1 MLLLLIA
8 YLGGVLTILSPCIL
22 PVLPFV
28 FARADRPFRSHGLPM
43 LLGMA
48 VAFAAIA
55 TLAAVGGGW
64 VVTVNEYGRYAAI
77 AMLALFGVTLLF
89 PSLADRMSRPLVALG
104 IRLSEAQPDGRA
116 GASVFSPLLLGVGT
130 GLLWAPCAGPI
141 LGLILTGAALNGAS
155 VGTTVLL
162 LAYAAGACTSL
173 AAALLFGGRLFAVM
187 KRSLHTGE
195 WVRRVAGVAV
205 LVGVGAIALGLDT
218 GVLSQLSVGTT
229 SALEKALVEKID
241 MPKPQP
247 HAQPQSQ
254 SQSGPLVETAPQQ
267 QDTGFVKTAAVLPEP
282 APVRTLGIEGQFP
295 SLAGATEWINSPPL
309 TPEALRGKV
318 VLVDFWTYSCIN
330 CLRTLPYV
338 RAWAEKYKDAGLVV
352 LGVHSPEFAFE
363 KRSANVHKATKDL
376 GIDFPVALDN
386 DFKIWRGFDNQ
397 SWPAF
402 YFIDAEG
409 RIRYHQS
416 GENRYEKVEQII
428 QQLLAEAGQRN
439 LPAGVVAPKGE
450 GTQAAPGAE
459 LAMSGETYVG
469 AERAQGFA
477 SPGGLVSG
485 RAHVYQGP
493 AMLRTNQWALAGNWT
508 VEPERAVSN
517 QASGRIAYRFQ
528 ARDLHLVLGP
538 AGDGK
543 PVRFRVL
550 VDGKPPLADHGAD
563 TDAQGYGTI
572 EAQKLYQLVRQ
583 AKGEKARLFEIEF
596 LDGGAQAYAFTFG

>member
-64 VVTVNEYGRYAAI
+64 VVALNEYGRYAAI
-77 AMLALFGVTLLF
+77 AMLALFGATLLF

-104 IRLSEAQPDGRA
+104 IRLAESQPDGKA
-116 GASVFSPLLLGVGT
+116 AKASVFSPLMLGVGT

-141 LGLILTGAALNGAS
+141 LGLILTGAALHGAS
-155 VGTTVLL
+155 VGTSLLL

-173 AAALLFGGRLFAVM
+173 AAALLFGGRLFSVM

-195 WVRRVAGVAV
+195 WVRRVAGAAV

-218 GVLSQLSVGTT
+218 GLLARLSVGTT
-229 SALEKALVEKID
+229 STLEQALVDKID

-247 HAQPQSQ
+247 QSVEASARQ
-254 SQSGPLVETAPQQ
+254 ADAGLVL
-267 QDTGFVKTAAVLPEP
+267 TAATTPEA
-282 APVRTLGIEGQFP
+282 APVRKLNVEGGFP

-352 LGVHSPEFAFE
+352 IGVHSPEFAFE
-363 KRSANVHKATKDL
+363 KRSANVRKATKEL
-376 GIDFPVALDN
+376 GIGFPVALDN

-402 YFIDAEG
+402 YFIDAQG
-409 RIRYHQS
+409 RIRHHQF
-416 GENRYEKVEQII
+416 GENRYEKAEQII

-439 LPAGVVAPKGE
+439 LPVDLVAPKGE

-485 RAHVYQGP
+485 RAHVYQRP
-493 AMLRTNQWALAGNWT
+493 ASLRTNQWALSGDWT

-517 QASGRIAYRFQ
+517 RANGRIAYRFQ

-538 AGDGK
+538 AADGK

-563 TDAQGYGTI
+563 TDEQGYGTI

-583 AKGEKARLFEIEF
+583 KQNGGDRLFEIEF

>member
-1 MLLLLIA
+1 MLLLLLIA

-48 VAFAAIA
+48 VAFTAIA

-64 VVTVNEYGRYAAI
+64 VVTVNEYGRHAAI

-104 IRLSEAQPDGRA
+104 IRLAEAQPDGQGA
-116 GASVFSPLLLGVGT
+116 KASVFYPLLLGVGT

-155 VGTTVLL
+155 AGTTVLL

-187 KRSLHTGE
+187 KRTLHTGE

-241 MPKPQP
+241 MPKRQP
-247 HAQPQSQ
+247 PSP
-254 SQSGPLVETAPQQ
+254 SGPLVESAPHQ
-267 QDTGFVKTAAVLPEP
+267 QDSGFVRTAAVLPEP
-282 APVRTLGIEGQFP
+282 APVRKLGIEGHFP

-363 KRSANVHKATKDL
+363 KRSANVRKATKDL

-386 DFKIWRGFDNQ
+386 DFRIWRGFDNQ
-397 SWPAF
+397 AWPAF
-402 YFIDAEG
+402 YFIDAQG
-409 RIRYHQS
+409 RIRYHQF
-416 GENRYEKVEQII
+416 GENRYDKAEQII

-439 LPAGVVAPKGE
+439 LPAGVVAPKGQ
-450 GTQAAPGAE
+450 GTQAAPGSE

-469 AERAQGFA
+469 AERTTGFA

-485 RAHVYQGP
+485 RAHVYQSP
-493 AMLRTNQWALAGNWT
+493 ASLRTNQWAFTGDWT

-517 QASGRIAYRFQ
+517 RASGRIAYRFQ

-538 AGDGK
+538 AADGK
-543 PVRFRVL
+543 PVGFRVL
-550 VDGKPPLADHGAD
+550 VDGKPPLENHGAD
-563 TDAQGYGTI
+563 TDEQGYGII

-583 AKGEKARLFEIEF
+583 TKNANERLFEIEF

>member
-43 LLGMA
+43 LMGMA

-77 AMLALFGVTLLF
+77 ALLALFGVTLLF

-104 IRLSEAQPDGRA
+104 IRLSESQPNGQA
-116 GASVFSPLLLGVGT
+116 KASVFSPLLLGVGT

-247 HAQPQSQ
+247 QPQSR
-254 SQSGPLVETAPQQ
+254 PLVDSTPQQ
-267 QDTGFVKTAAVLPEP
+267 QDNGFVKTAAVLPAP
-282 APVRTLGIEGQFP
+282 APVHKLGIEGQFP

-363 KRSANVHKATKDL
+363 KRSANVRKATKDL
-376 GIDFPVALDN
+376 GIGFPVALDN

-397 SWPAF
+397 AWPAF

-409 RIRYHQS
+409 RIRHHQF
-416 GENRYEKVEQII
+416 GENRYDKAEQII

-450 GTQAAPGAE
+450 GTQAAPGDE

-469 AERAQGFA
+469 AERAEGFA

-485 RAHVYQGP
+485 RAHVYQSP
-493 AMLRTNQWALAGNWT
+493 AMLRTNQWALAGDWT

-517 QASGRIAYRFQ
+517 QANGRIAYRFQ

-550 VDGKPPLADHGAD
+550 IDGKPPLADHGAD

-583 AKGEKARLFEIEF
+583 AKSGKNRLFEIEF

>member
-28 FARADRPFRSHGLPM
+28 FARANRPFRSHGLPM

-77 AMLALFGVTLLF
+77 AVLALFGVTLLF
-89 PSLADRMSRPLVALG
+89 PSLADHLSRPLVALG
-104 IRLSEAQPDGRA
+104 IRLAESQRDEQSAKP
-116 GASVFSPLLLGVGT
+116 SVFSPILLGVGT

-173 AAALLFGGRLFAVM
+173 AAALLFGGRLFAIM

-195 WVRRVAGVAV
+195 WVRRVAGAAV
-205 LVGVGAIALGLDT
+205 LVSVGAIALGLDT
-218 GVLSQLSVGTT
+218 GVLSRLSVGTT
-229 SALEKALVEKID
+229 SALEHALVEKID
-241 MPKPQP
+241 MRRQQP
-247 HAQPQSQ
+247 API
-254 SQSGPLVETAPQQ
+254 VESAPPQQ
-267 QDTGFVKTAAVLPEP
+267 DAAFMKTAAFSPGL
-282 APVRTLGIEGQFP
+282 APSRKLGVEGSFP

-363 KRSANVHKATKDL
+363 KRPANVRKATKDL
-376 GIDFPVALDN
+376 GIGFPVALDN
-386 DFKIWRGFDNQ
+386 DFKIWRGFGNQ
-397 SWPAF
+397 AWPAF
-402 YFIDAEG
+402 YFIDAQG
-409 RIRYHQS
+409 RVRYHQF
-416 GENRYEKVEQII
+416 GEGRYDTAEQIL
-428 QQLLAEAGQRN
+428 QQLLAEAGQHN
-439 LPAGVVAPKGE
+439 LPTGMVAPNGE
-450 GTQAAPGAE
+450 GTQAAPGVE

-469 AERAQGFA
+469 SERAQGFA
-477 SPGGLVSG
+477 SPGGLANG
-485 RAHVYQGP
+485 RAHVYQTP
-493 AMLRTNQWALAGNWT
+493 ASLRTNQWALAGEWT
-508 VEPERAVSN
+508 VEPERAVSKRGN
-517 QASGRIAYRFQ
+517 SRIAYRFQ

-538 AGDGK
+538 ITDGK

-550 VDGKPPLADHGAD
+550 LDGKAPLADHGAD
-563 TDAQGYGTI
+563 TDEQGYGTI
-572 EAQKLYQLVRQ
+572 DAQKLYQLVRQ
-583 AKGEKARLFEIEF
+583 ANGEKARLFEIEF

>member
-1 MLLLLIA
+1 MLILLIA

-43 LLGMA
+43 LIGMA
-48 VAFAAIA
+48 LAFAAIA

-64 VVTVNEYGRYAAI
+64 VVTLNEYGRHAAI
-77 AMLALFGVTLLF
+77 AVLALFGVTLLF
-89 PSLADRMSRPLVALG
+89 PGLADRLSRPLVALG
-104 IRLSEAQPDGRA
+104 LRLAESQHDG
-116 GASVFSPLLLGVGT
+116 VFSPLLLGVGT

-155 VGTTVLL
+155 AGTSLLL

-173 AAALLFGGRLFAVM
+173 AAALLFGGRLLSVM
-187 KRSLHTGE
+187 KRSLPTGE
-195 WVRRVAGVAV
+195 WVRRAAGAAV
-205 LVGVGAIALGLDT
+205 LVGVGAIAAGLDT
-218 GVLSQLSVGTT
+218 GLLARLSVGTT
-229 SALEKALVEKID
+229 SALEQALLEKIER
-241 MPKPQP
+241 PKPQP
-247 HAQPQSQ
+247 GRADT
-254 SQSGPLVETAPQQ
+254 SGR
-267 QDTGFVKTAAVLPEP
+267 QDQDAGFVRTAAAAPEP
-282 APVRTLGIEGQFP
+282 SMAPVRKPGVEGDFP

-330 CLRTLPYV
+330 CLRTLPYL
-338 RAWAEKYKDAGLVV
+338 RAWAQKYKDAGLVV
-352 LGVHSPEFAFE
+352 IGVHSPEFAFE
-363 KRSANVHKATKDL
+363 KRAANVRQATKEL

-397 SWPAF
+397 AWPAF
-402 YFIDAEG
+402 YFIDAQG
-409 RIRYHQS
+409 RIRHHQF
-416 GENRYEKVEQII
+416 GENGYEKAEQVL
-428 QQLLAEAGQRN
+428 QQLLREAGQRD
-439 LPAGVVAPKGE
+439 LPSDRVAPKGQ
-450 GTQAAPGAE
+450 GTQAAAGPE

-469 AERAQGFA
+469 AERANGFA

-485 RAHVYQGP
+485 RAHVYQRP
-493 AMLRTNQWALAGNWT
+493 AALRTNQWALAGDWT

-517 QASGRIAYRFQ
+517 GANARIAYRFQ

-538 AGDGK
+538 AADGK

-550 VDGKPPLADHGAD
+550 VDGKAPLADHGAD
-563 TDAQGYGTI
+563 TDEQGYGTI

-583 AKGEKARLFEIEF
+583 QKNGNDRLFEIEF
-596 LDGGAQAYAFTFG
+596 LDSGAQAYAFTFG

>member
-104 IRLSEAQPDGRA
+104 IRLSESQPDGQA
-116 GASVFSPLLLGVGT
+116 KASVFSPLLLGVGT

-247 HAQPQSQ
+247 PSR
-254 SQSGPLVETAPQQ
+254 PLVESAPPQ

-282 APVRTLGIEGQFP
+282 APVRKLGIEGNFP

-376 GIDFPVALDN
+376 GIGFPVALDN
-386 DFKIWRGFDNQ
+386 DFKVWRGFDNQ
-397 SWPAF
+397 AWPAF
-402 YFIDAEG
+402 YFIDAQG
-409 RIRYHQS
+409 RIRHHQF
-416 GENRYEKVEQII
+416 GENRYDKAEQII
-428 QQLLAEAGQRN
+428 QQLLAEAGQHN
-439 LPAGVVAPKGE
+439 LPVGVVAPKGE

-469 AERAQGFA
+469 AERAEGFA

-485 RAHVYQGP
+485 RAHVYQSP
-493 AMLRTNQWALAGNWT
+493 AMLRTNQWALAGDWT

-517 QASGRIAYRFQ
+517 RASGRIAYRFQ

-538 AGDGK
+538 ADDGK

-550 VDGKPPLADHGAD
+550 VDGKAPLADHGAD
-563 TDAQGYGTI
+563 TDEQGYGTI
-572 EAQKLYQLVRQ
+572 EAQKLYQLLRQ
-583 AKGEKARLFEIEF
+583 TKSGKDRLFEIEF

>member
-1 MLLLLIA
+1 MLLLLLIA

-48 VAFAAIA
+48 VAFAAVA

-89 PSLADRMSRPLVALG
+89 PRLADRMSRPLVALG
-104 IRLSEAQPDGRA
+104 IRLAEAQPDGQGA
-116 GASVFSPLLLGVGT
+116 KASVFYPLLLGVGT

-155 VGTTVLL
+155 ASTTVLL
-162 LAYAAGACTSL
+162 LAYAVGACTSL

-195 WVRRVAGVAV
+195 WVRRMAGMAV

-229 SALEKALVEKID
+229 SALEKALVDKID
-241 MPKPQP
+241 MPKRQP
-247 HAQPQSQ
+247 PSP
-254 SQSGPLVETAPQQ
+254 STPLVESAPQQ
-267 QDTGFVKTAAVLPEP
+267 QDSGFVRTAAVLPEP
-282 APVRTLGIEGQFP
+282 APVRKLGIEGQFP

-363 KRSANVHKATKDL
+363 KRSANVRKATKDL

-386 DFKIWRGFDNQ
+386 DFRIWRGFDNQ
-397 SWPAF
+397 AWPAF
-402 YFIDAEG
+402 YFIDAQG
-409 RIRYHQS
+409 RIRYHQF
-416 GENRYEKVEQII
+416 GENRYDKAEQII

-439 LPAGVVAPKGE
+439 LPAGVVAPKGQ
-450 GTQAAPGAE
+450 GTQAAPGSE

-469 AERAQGFA
+469 AERATGFA

-485 RAHVYQGP
+485 RAHVYQSP
-493 AMLRTNQWALAGNWT
+493 ASLRTNQWAFTGEWT
-508 VEPERAVSN
+508 VGPERAVSN
-517 QASGRIAYRFQ
+517 HANGRIAYRFQ

-538 AGDGK
+538 AADGK
-543 PVRFRVL
+543 LVRFRVL
-550 VDGKPPLADHGAD
+550 VDGKPPLENHGAD
-563 TDAQGYGTI
+563 TDEQGYGAI

-583 AKGEKARLFEIEF
+583 TKNANDRLFEIEF

>member
-1 MLLLLIA
+1 MLLLLLIA
-8 YLGGVLTILSPCIL
+8 YLGGVLTVLSPCIL

-48 VAFAAIA
+48 VAFTAIA

-104 IRLSEAQPDGRA
+104 IRLAEAQPDGQGA
-116 GASVFSPLLLGVGT
+116 KASVFYPLLLGVGT

-155 VGTTVLL
+155 ASTTVLL

-241 MPKPQP
+241 MPRRQLPSP
-247 HAQPQSQ
+247 S
-254 SQSGPLVETAPQQ
+254 SPLVESAPQQ
-267 QDTGFVKTAAVLPEP
+267 QDSGFVRTAAMLPEP
-282 APVRTLGIEGQFP
+282 APVRKLGVEGHFP

-363 KRSANVHKATKDL
+363 KRSANVRKATKDL

-386 DFKIWRGFDNQ
+386 DFRIWRGFDNQ
-397 SWPAF
+397 AWPAF
-402 YFIDAEG
+402 YFIDAQG
-409 RIRYHQS
+409 RIRYHQF
-416 GENRYEKVEQII
+416 GENRYDKAEQII

-439 LPAGVVAPKGE
+439 LPAGVVAPKGQ
-450 GTQAAPGAE
+450 GTQAAPGSE

-469 AERAQGFA
+469 AERATGFA

-485 RAHVYQGP
+485 RAHVYQPP
-493 AMLRTNQWALAGNWT
+493 ASLRTNQWAFTGEWT

-517 QASGRIAYRFQ
+517 HANDRIAYRFQ

-538 AGDGK
+538 AADGK

-550 VDGKPPLADHGAD
+550 VDGKPPLENHGAD
-563 TDAQGYGTI
+563 TDEQGYGII

-583 AKGEKARLFEIEF
+583 AKNANDRLFEIEF

>member
-402 YFIDAEG
+402 YFIDAQG

-416 GENRYEKVEQII
+416 GENRYEKAEQII

-459 LAMSGETYVG
+459 L
-469 AERAQGFA
+469 
-477 SPGGLVSG
+477 
-485 RAHVYQGP
+485 

>member
-77 AMLALFGVTLLF
+77 ATLALFGVTLLF

-104 IRLSEAQPDGRA
+104 IRLAEAQPDGQGA
-116 GASVFSPLLLGVGT
+116 KASVFSPLLLGVGT

-155 VGTTVLL
+155 AGTTVLL

-195 WVRRVAGVAV
+195 WVRRMAGVAV

-241 MPKPQP
+241 MPKRQP
-247 HAQPQSQ
+247 SSPS
-254 SQSGPLVETAPQQ
+254 SPLVESAPQQ
-267 QDTGFVKTAAVLPEP
+267 QDSGFVRTAAVLPEP
-282 APVRTLGIEGQFP
+282 APVRKLGVEGQFP

-363 KRSANVHKATKDL
+363 KRSANVRKATKDL

-386 DFKIWRGFDNQ
+386 DFRIWRGFDNQ
-397 SWPAF
+397 AWPAF
-402 YFIDAEG
+402 YFIDALG
-409 RIRYHQS
+409 RIRYHQF
-416 GENRYEKVEQII
+416 GENRYDKAEQII

-450 GTQAAPGAE
+450 GTQAAPGSE

-469 AERAQGFA
+469 AERATGFA
-477 SPGGLVSG
+477 SPGGLVGG
-485 RAHVYQGP
+485 RAHVYERP
-493 AMLRTNQWALAGNWT
+493 ASLGTNQWAFTGDWT

-517 QASGRIAYRFQ
+517 HANGRIEYRFQ

-538 AGDGK
+538 AADGK

-550 VDGKPPLADHGAD
+550 VDGKPPLENHGAD
-563 TDAQGYGTI
+563 TDEQGYGII

-583 AKGEKARLFEIEF
+583 AKNANDRLFEIEF
-596 LDGGAQAYAFTFG
+596 LDGGAQAYVFTFG

>member
-1 MLLLLIA
+1 MLLLLLIA

-64 VVTVNEYGRYAAI
+64 VVTVNEYGRHAAI

-104 IRLSEAQPDGRA
+104 IRLADAQPGQDAR
-116 GASVFSPLLLGVGT
+116 ASVFSPLLLGVGT

-155 VGTTVLL
+155 ASTTVLL

-241 MPKPQP
+241 MPKRRPQLP
-247 HAQPQSQ
+247 SPS
-254 SQSGPLVETAPQQ
+254 SPLVESAPQQ
-267 QDTGFVKTAAVLPEP
+267 QDSGFVRTAAVLPEP
-282 APVRTLGIEGQFP
+282 ALAPVRKLGVEGQFP

-363 KRSANVHKATKDL
+363 KRSANVRKATKDL
-376 GIDFPVALDN
+376 GINFPVALDN
-386 DFKIWRGFDNQ
+386 DFRIWRGFDNQ
-397 SWPAF
+397 AWPAF
-402 YFIDAEG
+402 YFIDAQG
-409 RIRYHQS
+409 RIRYHQF
-416 GENRYEKVEQII
+416 GENRYDKAEQII

-439 LPAGVVAPKGE
+439 LPAGVVAPKGQ
-450 GTQAAPGAE
+450 GTQAAPGSE

-469 AERAQGFA
+469 AERATGFA

-485 RAHVYQGP
+485 RAHVYQSP
-493 AMLRTNQWALAGNWT
+493 ASLRTNQWAFTGDWT
-508 VEPERAVSN
+508 VGPERAVSN
-517 QASGRIAYRFQ
+517 HANGRIAYRFQ

-538 AGDGK
+538 AADGK

-550 VDGKPPLADHGAD
+550 VDGKPPLENHGAD
-563 TDAQGYGTI
+563 TDEEGYGII

-583 AKGEKARLFEIEF
+583 AKNANDRLFEIEF